1 MDKRV
6 LVKKGNMKKTNLLT
20 RTQCNKPRKKN
31 RRFINRTQHRRL
43 TRLKKKTPVTLFK
56 NFSSL
61 DFGSEEVD
69 LLQKGGSFVPLPK
82 QVNMTGVEVSA
93 RKFERKCLW
102 KYWFFSHPDATS
114 EPPHPI
120 FQRPPKT
127 NIPPDPPPKPL
138 SDFVSAIRSELVGTK
153 PRRVRPNFTK
163 SSMENFEE
171 LIRLQKQGHLVIVP
185 CDKTGGFAAY
195 NRNEY
200 IEKMMEILRD
210 SSINS
215 QGRKCNHYVEVG
227 WEEVI
232 ATQLDISQRI
242 ARE

>member
-1 MDKRV
+1 M
-6 LVKKGNMKKTNLLT
+6 KGNIRSDVVMFLENINLNVL
-20 RTQCNKPRKKN
+20 P
-31 RRFINRTQHRRL
+31 
-43 TRLKKKTPVTLFK
+43 FK
-56 NFSSL
+56 WEPSQNIPGFSSL
-61 DFGSEEVD
+61 LSV

-127 NIPPDPPPKPL
+127 NIPPGPPPKPL

-200 IEKMMEILRD
+200 IEKMMEILFVYLFKKLWI
-210 SSINS
+210 S
-215 QGRKCNHYVEVG
+215 G
-227 WEEVI
+227 EESFFI
-232 ATQLDISQRI
+232 FFNF
-242 ARE
+242 